1 MKRVLYRSQVGVGG
15 KKPGASKRALTSE
28 ITIATLRVPEAR
40 IGTCTRRVCALGF
53 CRNINFPCPQRRI
66 VTHRLV
72 VYIRYPDNINQ
83 FLLNELNRCVGVAR
97 NAMVA
102 SALALLPLLV
112 ANPGVGLAG
121 VLNVGARAF
130 FACAATIPGYALIR
144 GQVTIFVGYRREAS
158 DWVAVRRS
166 KKRSRLQKSY
176 R

>member
-28 ITIATLRVPEAR
+28 VTIATLRVPEVR
-40 IGTCTRRVCALGF
+40 IGTCSRRVCALGV
-53 CRNINFPCPQRRI
+53 CTNINFPCPQRRI

-72 VYIRYPDNINQ
+72 VYIRYPDNISQ

-97 NAMVA
+97 NAMV
-102 SALALLPLLV
+102 SGALALLPILV
-112 ANPGVGLAG
+112 ANPAAGLGA

-130 FACAATIPGYALIR
+130 FDCAATIPGYALIR

-158 DWVAVRRS
+158 NWTAVKRS
-166 KKRSRLQKSY
+166 KKR
-176 R
+176 